1 MVKWNTGSLNWSY
14 ALIHMLLPRQV
25 RWKCDS
31 KDWDRWSQT
40 YLNTY
45 SQIFKKCLNVTM
57 LLFCA
62 FGICCILQN
71 SVLPHSYNKDTKT
84 IPISENY
91 FDFNLCV
98 NKIFGLTMK
107 GLFTANYVFLVISPP
122 GSSVNC
128 RVLIHFWPINMNG
141 AIILKHTFVLSHFFQ
156 MCLKARGKST

>member
-1 MVKWNTGSLNWSY
+1 M
-14 ALIHMLLPRQV
+14 HMLLPRQV
-25 RWKCDS
+25 RWKCDD

-45 SQIFKKCLNVTM
+45 SQIFKVSECYYVT
-57 LLFCA
+57 FCT
-62 FGICCILQN
+62 FDICCILQN

-84 IPISENY
+84 IPISEYY

-98 NKIFGLTMK
+98 NKIFGLTK
-107 GLFTANYVFLVISPP
+107 KRLFTANYVFLVISP

-141 AIILKHTFVLSHFFQ
+141 AIILKHNTFVLSHLFQ